1 MQRLEVSIAL
11 MKQRFVMPPIPESE
25 RTPLVIALLGV
36 IEGLAERVQKQ
47 EEEIALL
54 KDEIRILKGGKKRPH
69 FKPSKMDEQTEE
81 KRRGEG
87 AEEDQ
92 RRAGSDKRSK
102 TAELAIHEEQII
114 QPKRRI
120 PKGSRFKGYRDI
132 VIQDLVIR
140 AHNTRYRL
148 ARWLTPKGDYLIGEL
163 PAHLTDHHFGTTLR
177 SYLLY
182 QHHHCQVTQAL
193 LGEQLREWGID
204 ISSGTIDALLSA
216 DQDAFHVEKDG
227 LLNTALATA
236 RYVTVD
242 DSGARHRGQNGI
254 VTHIGNADFAWFQS
268 TGSKSRINFLELLCA
283 GDIKYRINDAAL
295 SYMHEQ
301 GLAHTPVN
309 ALDVSRRHF
318 FPDALA
324 WEVHLSAVQIEGQ
337 RHRQIA
343 TEGALLGELAERG
356 LHERL
361 AIVSDDA
368 GQFNVM
374 RHGLCWIHA
383 ERLIH
388 TLLPLNEDHR
398 EDIATVRGELWEL
411 YADLKKYQRR
421 PNKKAKRALAQRFD
435 ILFSQKT
442 RYQTLNQLLR
452 RLHQNKAELLLVLE
466 RPEIP
471 LHTNGSER
479 DIRDYVKKRKVSG
492 GTRSEV
498 GRQCRDT
505 FISLKKTCRKLGVS
519 FWDYLNDRIAQANR
533 IPFLPNLI
541 PMRAAPA

>member
-1 MQRLEVSIAL
+1 
-11 MKQRFVMPPIPESE
+11 MKHRFGMPPIPESE

-47 EEEIALL
+47 EEEIELL

-69 FKPSKMDEQTEE
+69 FKPSKMEEQTDEAL
-81 KRRGEG
+81 RGEG
-87 AEEDQ
+87 SEKD
-92 RRAGSDKRSK
+92 RRRPGSDKRSK
-102 TAELAIHEEQII
+102 TAELVIHDERII
-114 QPKRRI
+114 QPTRRI
-120 PKGSRFKGYRDI
+120 PKGSRFKGYRDV
-132 VIQDLVIR
+132 VIQDLVIQ

-148 ARWLTPKGDYLIGEL
+148 ARWLTPRGDYVTGEL
-163 PAHLTDHHFGTTLR
+163 PEHLVGQHFGTTLR
-177 SYLLY
+177 SYVLY
-182 QHHHCQVTQAL
+182 QHHHCQVTQPL
-193 LGEQLREWGID
+193 LLEQLREWGID

-216 DQDAFHVEKDG
+216 DQESFHAEKDG
-227 LLNTALATA
+227 LLNSALVTA

-254 VTHIGNADFAWFQS
+254 VTHIGNQDFAWFAS

-283 GDIKYRINDAAL
+283 GQIQYRINDAAL
-295 SYMHEQ
+295 QYMREQ
-301 GLAHTPVN
+301 GLAL
-309 ALDVSRRHF
+309 ALVKALEENRRHLLN
-318 FPDALA
+318 DALA
-324 WEVHLSAVQIEGQ
+324 WEVHMSAVKIEGP
-337 RHRQIA
+337 RYRQIA

-368 GQFNVM
+368 GQFKVL

-388 TLLPLNEDHR
+388 TLLPLNDDHR
-398 EDIATVRGELWEL
+398 EDIAKVRGELWEL
-411 YADLKKYQRR
+411 YADLKKYKRR
-421 PNKKAKRALAQRFD
+421 PNKKARAVLTQRFD
-435 ILFSQKT
+435 ALFTQKT

-452 RLHQNKAELLLVLE
+452 RLHNNKAELLLVLE

-471 LHTNGSER
+471 LHTNDSER

-492 GTRSEV
+492 GTRSDV

-505 FISLKKTCRKLGVS
+505 FISLKKTCRKLGLS
-519 FWDYLNDRIAQANR
+519 FWEYLNDRIARADL
-533 IPFLPNLI
+533 IPFLPDIILT
-541 PMRAAPA
+541 RAAPA